1 MSEMKYRTVDE
12 CVGRFTDRCDG
23 PHVWPQPPML
33 DAATGWELSGFLHWL
48 RIGLVRL
55 VSEPSGPYET
65 EETCLARALDAFESC
80 HRFGEGKM
88 RAYYE
93 SMANDRE

>member
-1 MSEMKYRTVDE
+1 MIGDGQGMNP
-12 CVGRFTDRCDG
+12 RFTIDMTTAK
-23 PHVWPQPPML
+23 HVYQQPPML

-55 VSEPSGPYET
+55 VSEPSGPYAT

-80 HRFGEGKM
+80 HSFLKGEM
-88 RAYYE
+88 LAHYE
-93 SMANDRE
+93 SMASNDD